1 MKFGDPDIKHELQ
14 NSGLIFEWMQS
25 IADRS
30 VCLSRNAISCGI
42 Q

>member
-14 NSGLIFEWMQS
+14 NSGLIFEWMQNN
-25 IADRS
+25 ADRS
-30 VCLSRNAISCGI
+30 VCLSWNAINYGI